1 MDSLIESVHN
11 SSGKLVIA
19 VAGGGTGAIAALAR
33 RPGASRTLLHAVVP
47 YSKESM
53 SAYLGSEPESLCSKE
68 TAADMARR
76 ARDLGTSRFPE
87 LAVALVGVGVTAAL
101 TTDRPRRGRNR
112 CFVSITGAS
121 VDINREI
128 DLRKDARS
136 RMDEEKLVD
145 ALVLN
150 CIAEAFAVADRIQLD
165 LFPGERVQDSVLEAA
180 YWYERLTHSR
190 VASFRQ
196 DERGRLSEGP
206 VSAGAVLPGSFDPL
220 HRGHVELALAAA
232 DILNTEVAFEL
243 SVANVDKPVIGLDEL
258 ERRLAQF
265 AGVSEV
271 LVTSAPT
278 FVEKARILPKRVFV
292 IGADTAPR
300 VVDRKYYGGSQR
312 DVLAAL
318 QELSRA
324 GCRFLVAGRS
334 ESPGVFVSL
343 AEVGIPIEYRHM
355 FEAIPESRYRVD
367 ISSSELRE
375 RAKRTGL

>member
-1 MDSLIESVHN
+1 MDSLIESIHN

-47 YSKESM
+47 YSEESM
-53 SAYLGSEPESLCSKE
+53 RAYLGYEPRSLCSKE
-68 TAADMARR
+68 TAADIARR
-76 ARDLGTSRFPE
+76 SRDLGLSRFPE
-87 LAVALVGVGVTAAL
+87 LAATLVGVGVTAAL

-128 DLRKDARS
+128 DLRDDSRS
-136 RMDEEKLVD
+136 RVDEETLVD
-145 ALVLN
+145 GIVLN
-150 CIAEAFAVADRIQLD
+150 CIAEAFAVTDRIQLD
-165 LFPGERVQDSVLEAA
+165 LFPGERVEDSVLGTA

-190 VASFRQ
+190 VGSFRQ

-206 VSAGAVLPGSFDPL
+206 VPAGAVLPGSFDPL
-220 HRGHVELALAAA
+220 HRGHVELARAAA
-232 DILNTEVAFEL
+232 DILDTEVGYEL
-243 SVANVDKPVIGLDEL
+243 SVSNVDKPVIGLDEL
-258 ERRLAQF
+258 ERRLSQF
-265 AGVSEV
+265 TGVGEV

-300 VVDRKYYGGSQR
+300 VVDCKYYGGSR
-312 DVLAAL
+312 SEMLAAL
-318 QELSRA
+318 DELSGA
-324 GCRFLVAGRS
+324 GCMFLVAGRS
-334 ESPGVFVSL
+334 GGPGVFRSL
-343 AEVGIPIEYRHM
+343 ADVEIPVEYRHM

-367 ISSSELRE
+367 ISSTELRE
-375 RAKRTGL
+375 RAGRTGA